1 MNFFIG
7 KFYDTAS
14 KWHWSWQIIYMYA
27 TRIIEKMGEASTY
40 IIMIPGV
47 VYNNNS

>member
-27 TRIIEKMGEASTY
+27 TRIIEKMGGGFNIHYHDSR
-40 IIMIPGV
+40 
-47 VYNNNS
+47 SRL